1 MVTIKLPIQLN
12 ASDVEFVISLQI
24 QQSSL
29 IGSAYQFI
37 RKHGF
42 NQKEI
47 TKVLN
52 NKMDFDSW
60 FKQSAVIKAKEM
72 ALADKDNAKGRL
84 FGGMNALKSFLEG
97 RISKHDYQYR
107 RLMPIYVVG
116 EASKSGNR
124 KFKLDIY
131 NNKIIFKADRNN
143 HLDIDLPNLRKNYS
157 KKLEILQQLAENN
170 SITFTVSL
178 TKDWISLSFE
188 ELQVKKIKGQN
199 LLSLD
204 LNPNYIGLAIR
215 DRQSKI
221 IHTKIYDISRLKD
234 ANKQRYELSIIS
246 NEIMNLCEKFKCGNI
261 GIEDLSIKSKNH
273 NKGKNFNRNVNNKWN
288 RQDFIGFLKRKAK
301 LFGIKL
307 YEINPAYSSIIGN
320 LLNRKFVDCVAS
332 AVEIGRRTMEIC
344 IKKQRGSFYPDV
356 PSLEFLSRQ
365 MDVTG
370 WNFSDWKTLSTCLK
384 NSKLRYRISLSKD
397 KVFEEFK
404 SHKSL
409 VLTCDGIV

>member
-1 MVTIKLPIQLN
+1 MITIKLPIQLSE
-12 ASDVEFVISLQI
+12 SDAEFVKQLQI
-24 QQSSL
+24 RQSSL

-42 NQKEI
+42 NQKQI
-47 TKVLN
+47 TNILN
-52 NKMDFDSW
+52 NKMEFDSW
-60 FKQSAVIKAKEM
+60 LKQSAAIKAKEM
-72 ALADKDNAKGRL
+72 TLADKDNTKGRL
-84 FGGMNALKSFLEG
+84 FGGMKALKSFLEG
-97 RISKHDYQYR
+97 KISKLDYQNS
-107 RLMPIYVVG
+107 RLMPLYVVG

-143 HLDIDLPNLRKNYS
+143 HLEINLPNLRKNYS
-157 KKLEILQQLAENN
+157 KKLQILQQMAENKAT
-170 SITFTVSL
+170 TFTVSMA
-178 TKDWISLSFE
+178 TDWISLSFE
-188 ELQVKKIKGQN
+188 ELPIKQINGDN

-215 DRQSKI
+215 DRKSNI
-221 IHTKIYDISRLKD
+221 IHTKMYDISHLKD
-234 ANKQRYELSIIS
+234 ANKQKYELSIIS
-246 NEIMNLCEKFKCGNI
+246 NEIMDLCEKFKCGNI
-261 GIEDLSIKSKNH
+261 AIEDLSISSKDH
-273 NKGKNFNRNVNNKWN
+273 NKGKNFNRAVNNKWN
-288 RQDFIGFLKRKAK
+288 RRDFIGFLKRKAK

-344 IKKQRGSFYPDV
+344 VKKQRDSFYPAV
-356 PSLEFLSRQ
+356 PTKEFLSRQ

-370 WNFSDWKTLSTCLK
+370 WNFSDWRSLSTCLK
-384 NSKLRYRISLSKD
+384 NSKLRYRISLPKD
-397 KVFEEFK
+397 KVFQEFK
-404 SHKSL
+404 SRKSL